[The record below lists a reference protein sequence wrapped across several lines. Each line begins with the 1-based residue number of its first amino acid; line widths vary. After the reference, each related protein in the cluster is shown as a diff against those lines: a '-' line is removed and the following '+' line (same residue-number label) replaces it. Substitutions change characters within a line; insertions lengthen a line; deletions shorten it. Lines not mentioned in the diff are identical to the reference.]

1 MSSNSLR
8 TLGRGSGLLGGI
20 AHGDDQADGRSSGM
34 PKDWCSLAWFMVPM
48 RQGAQPHG
56 SGLIAQGHGS
66 HADVHLGEVL
76 GTVVLRD
83 AGLDVC
89 LILTDQ
95 DEVGHPV
102 SPGAAGEPVVVQR
115 LNELGPGLWLVDD
128 DEAPGL
134 GVAAAGGQPGYVHQV
149 GQGLPGHL
157 GRSLYTRQLSR
168 VACKAS
174 KSISKI
180 PFLFCWIRS
189 DVGLPQK
196 ERKSTGPDQ

>member
-1 MSSNSLR
+1 MKHGTMSLR
-8 TLGRGSGLLGGI
+8 DRDAEGLVQLGLV
-20 AHGDDQADGRSSGM
+20 HGADE
-34 PKDWCSLAWFMVPM
+34 A
-48 RQGAQPHG
+48 GAQPHG

-102 SPGAAGEPVVVQR
+102 SPGAASEPVVVQR
-115 LNELGPGLWLVDD
+115 FNELGPGLWLVDD

-149 GQGLPGHL
+149 GQGLPGHGAVAVHTAAL
-157 GRSLYTRQLSR
+157 PGRLQSLKIHFKDPLS
-168 VACKAS
+168 V
-174 KSISKI
+174 
-180 PFLFCWIRS
+180 LL
-189 DVGLPQK
+189 DTV
-196 ERKSTGPDQ
+196 